1 MTMKINTASPLAL
14 KDKLLYVLAY
24 LLWLVNIV
32 ACIVAAIQ
40 LRSAATI
47 LWIAL
52 GLDYWKL
59 GLVAQLVL
67 LLGGLA
73 ALIYVMFLESYYR
86 RSVALKVRKPEGGDV
101 SAQAQ
106 VSHQGPSAQRA
117 TDPRLATLLRRFAV
131 TTAIPVGLVAAS
143 LVITEVAFRSLY
155 AGAT

>member
-1 MTMKINTASPLAL
+1 MTMKIDTASPPAL

-32 ACIVAAIQ
+32 VCVAAVIQ

-52 GLDYWKL
+52 GLDHWKL
-59 GLVAQLVL
+59 GLIGQLVL

-73 ALIYVMFLESYYR
+73 ALVYVMFLESYYR
-86 RSVALKVRKPEGGDV
+86 RSVAFRVRRPEGGDV

-106 VSHQGPSAQRA
+106 ISHQGPSAQRA
-117 TDPRLATLLRRFAV
+117 TDPRLALLLRRFAA

-143 LVITEVAFRSLY
+143 LVITEVAFLSLY